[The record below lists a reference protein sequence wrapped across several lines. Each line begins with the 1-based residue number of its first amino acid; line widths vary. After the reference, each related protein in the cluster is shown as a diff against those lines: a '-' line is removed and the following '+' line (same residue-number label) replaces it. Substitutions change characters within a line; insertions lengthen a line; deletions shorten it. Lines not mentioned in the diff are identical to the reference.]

1 MSSSEHQTK
10 SVCNCSSLHQ
20 HLIKFNMFGILVLGC
35 QTVFPPNFKNGIKI
49 WDSFEYDMPCGGKI
63 YYLTSWRPLKE
74 VIMCVSQLQ
83 AVHPILCF
91 TWFGLYLLCFC
102 FCFVCFVLSVC
113 FLCFHSRQH
122 ILILVLGGTWSFTHI
137 DDLKDDQPNR
147 PVIAHLKDRS
157 VGSLLKK
164 DQDQIVDTTMLM
176 KDSFLDAMSR
186 VSDSVQ
192 CGHLGAPRRK
202 LISELLKEG
211 TPNGKGASCTIILIL
226 CLSFI
231 QK

>member
-1 MSSSEHQTK
+1 
-10 SVCNCSSLHQ
+10 
-20 HLIKFNMFGILVLGC
+20 
-35 QTVFPPNFKNGIKI
+35 
-49 WDSFEYDMPCGGKI
+49 MPCGGKI

-83 AVHPILCF
+83 AVQPILCF
-91 TWFGLYLLCFC
+91 AWFSLCLLCFC
-102 FCFVCFVLSVC
+102 LFV

-122 ILILVLGGTWSFTHI
+122 ILILILGGTWSFTHI
-137 DDLKDDQPNR
+137 DDLKNDQPNR

-176 KDSFLDAMSR
+176 NDSFLDAMSR

-202 LISELLKEG
+202 LIRDLLKES
-211 TPNGKGASCTIILIL
+211 TPNGED
-226 CLSFI
+226 
-231 QK
+231 